1 MNEILKGNGDDGK
14 STLSSQFKISK
25 SDPRFSAIGV
35 LDELSSAV
43 YLCLSAGCSGGA
55 DNALTE
61 EILSVLGKISDG
73 IASPRDKRF
82 AVTENEISR
91 VNEAIASL
99 SRFNAYGLTP
109 ENELSARLNM
119 ARAIARRAER
129 ELVAAD
135 LKFGTPAGAMK
146 YLNRLSKYFEAE
158 VRRANAMAAGEKS
171 LNLGSGASVA
181 GCIGGNANVLNGGAK
196 LKSEKT
202 AGAERTFAATEINE
216 NLVEKTVRKIMGG
229 TIGLD
234 EAKALTEKIEKEAE
248 RRGKKAVIA
257 ICNEQGN
264 PVSVHVMDGAY
275 LVSFDVAVKKAYTAV
290 ALKMPTIEL
299 AELVKPGA
307 TFYGLSGDKIITIGG
322 GIPLKRDGKVI
333 GGLGVSGGTGE
344 EDNSLCE
351 YALSVFDKQI
361 NN

>member
-43 YLCLSAGCSGGA
+43 YLCLSAGYRGGA
-55 DNALTE
+55 DNAFSE
-61 EILSVLGKISDG
+61 EILSVLGRISDG
-73 IASPRDKRF
+73 IAFPRDKRF

-91 VNEAIASL
+91 VNEVIASL
-99 SRFNAYGLTP
+99 SRFNAYGTTP

-119 ARAIARRAER
+119 ARTIARRAER

-135 LKFGTPAGAMK
+135 LKYGSPAGAMK

-158 VRRANAMAAGEKS
+158 VRRANAEAAGVKS
-171 LNLGSGASVA
+171 LNLGSSASGVN
-181 GCIGGNANVLNGGAK
+181 GIGGDTNSLAVSGEG

-202 AGAERTFAATEINE
+202 EGEEKTFAAAEINE
-216 NLVEKTVRKIMGG
+216 NLIEKAVRKIMGG

-290 ALKMPTIEL
+290 ALKMPTIKL

-322 GIPLKRDGKVI
+322 GVPLERDGKVI

-351 YALSVFDKQI
+351 YALSVFDK
-361 NN
+361 

>member
-43 YLCLSAGCSGGA
+43 YLCLSAGYRGSA
-55 DNALTE
+55 DNAFSE
-61 EILSVLGKISDG
+61 EILSVLGRISDG
-73 IASPRDKRF
+73 IAFPRDKRF
-82 AVTENEISR
+82 AVTENEILR
-91 VNEAIASL
+91 VNEVIASL
-99 SRFNAYGLTP
+99 SRFNAYGTTP

-119 ARAIARRAER
+119 ARTIARRAER

-135 LKFGTPAGAMK
+135 LKYGSPAGAVK

-158 VRRANAMAAGEKS
+158 VRRANAEAAGVKS
-171 LNLGSGASVA
+171 LNLSSGAKVGSGN
-181 GCIGGNANVLNGGAK
+181 NANGSITRGEELI
-196 LKSEKT
+196 SEKT
-202 AGAERTFAATEINE
+202 FAAAEISE
-216 NLVEKTVRKIMGG
+216 NLIEKAVRKIMGG
-229 TIGLD
+229 TIGLG

-290 ALKMPTIEL
+290 ALKMPTIKL

-322 GIPLKRDGKVI
+322 GVPLERDGKVI

-351 YALSVFDKQI
+351 YALSVFDK
-361 NN
+361 

>member
-43 YLCLSAGCSGGA
+43 YLCLSAGYRGGA
-55 DNALTE
+55 DNAFSDA
-61 EILSVLGKISDG
+61 ILSVLGRISDG

-82 AVTENEISR
+82 AVTEDEILR
-91 VNEAIASL
+91 VNEVIASL
-99 SRFNAYGLTP
+99 SRFNAYGTTP

-135 LKFGTPAGAMK
+135 LKYGSPAGAVK

-158 VRRANAMAAGEKS
+158 VRRTNAEAAGVKS
-171 LNLGSGASVA
+171 LNLGSGAKVGS
-181 GCIGGNANVLNGGAK
+181 GNNANGSITRGEELI
-196 LKSEKT
+196 SEKT
-202 AGAERTFAATEINE
+202 FAASEINE
-216 NLVEKTVRKIMGG
+216 DLIEKAVRKIMGG
-229 TIGLD
+229 TIGLG
-234 EAKALTEKIEKEAE
+234 ESKALTEKIEKEAE

-290 ALKMPTIEL
+290 ALKMPTIKL

-322 GIPLKRDGKVI
+322 GVPLERDGKVI
-333 GGLGVSGGTGE
+333 GGLGVSGCTGE
-344 EDNSLCE
+344 EDNSICE
-351 YALSVFDKQI
+351 YALSVFDK
-361 NN
+361 

>member
-43 YLCLSAGCSGGA
+43 YLCLSAGYRGGA
-55 DNALTE
+55 DNAFSE
-61 EILSVLGKISDG
+61 EILSVLGRISDG
-73 IASPRDKRF
+73 IAFPRDKRF
-82 AVTENEISR
+82 AVTENEILR
-91 VNEAIASL
+91 VNEVIASL
-99 SRFNAYGLTP
+99 SRFNAYGTTP

-119 ARAIARRAER
+119 ARTIARRAER

-135 LKFGTPAGAMK
+135 LKYGSPAGAVK

-158 VRRANAMAAGEKS
+158 VRRANAEAAGVKS
-171 LNLGSGASVA
+171 LNLGSGAKVGS
-181 GCIGGNANVLNGGAK
+181 GNNANGSITRGEELISK
-196 LKSEKT
+196 K
-202 AGAERTFAATEINE
+202 TFAAAEISE
-216 NLVEKTVRKIMGG
+216 NLIEKAVRKIMGG
-229 TIGLD
+229 TIGLG

-290 ALKMPTIEL
+290 ALKMPTIKL

-322 GIPLKRDGKVI
+322 GVPLERDGKVI

-351 YALSVFDKQI
+351 YALSVFDK
-361 NN
+361 

>member
-43 YLCLSAGCSGGA
+43 YLCLSAGYRGGA
-55 DNALTE
+55 DNAFSE
-61 EILSVLGKISDG
+61 EILSVLGRISDG
-73 IASPRDKRF
+73 IAFPRDKRF

-91 VNEAIASL
+91 VNEVIASL
-99 SRFNAYGLTP
+99 SRFNAYGTTP

-119 ARAIARRAER
+119 ARTIVRRAER
-129 ELVAAD
+129 EVVAAD
-135 LKFGTPAGAMK
+135 LKYGSPAGAVK

-158 VRRANAMAAGEKS
+158 VRRANAEAAGVKS
-171 LNLGSGASVA
+171 LNLGSSANGVNGIDGDANSLAVSGAE
-181 GCIGGNANVLNGGAK
+181 

-202 AGAERTFAATEINE
+202 KDEEKTFAAEINE
-216 NLVEKTVRKIMGG
+216 NLIEKAVRKIMGG
-229 TIGLD
+229 TIGLG

-275 LVSFDVAVKKAYTAV
+275 LVSFAVAVKKAYTAV
-290 ALKMPTIEL
+290 ALKMPTIKL

-322 GIPLKRDGKVI
+322 GVPLERDGKVI

-351 YALSVFDKQI
+351 YALSVFDK
-361 NN
+361 

>member
-43 YLCLSAGCSGGA
+43 YLCLSAGYRGGA
-55 DNALTE
+55 DNAFSE
-61 EILSVLGKISDG
+61 EILSVLGRISDG
-73 IASPRDKRF
+73 IAFPRDKRF
-82 AVTENEISR
+82 AVAEIEISR
-91 VNEAIASL
+91 VNEVIASL
-99 SRFNAYGLTP
+99 SRFNAYGTTP

-119 ARAIARRAER
+119 ARVVARRAER

-135 LKFGTPAGAMK
+135 LKYGSPAGAVK

-158 VRRANAMAAGEKS
+158 VRRANAEAAGVKS
-171 LNLGSGASVA
+171 LNLGSSANGVNGIDGDANSLAVSGAE
-181 GCIGGNANVLNGGAK
+181 

-202 AGAERTFAATEINE
+202 KDEEKTFAAEINE
-216 NLVEKTVRKIMGG
+216 NLIEKAVRKIMGG

-290 ALKMPTIEL
+290 ALKMPTIKL

-322 GIPLKRDGKVI
+322 GVPLERDGKVI

-351 YALSVFDKQI
+351 YALSVFDK
-361 NN
+361 

>member
-43 YLCLSAGCSGGA
+43 YLCLSAGYRGGA
-55 DNALTE
+55 DNAFSE
-61 EILSVLGKISDG
+61 EILSVLGRISDG
-73 IASPRDKRF
+73 IAFPRDKRF

-91 VNEAIASL
+91 VNEVIASL
-99 SRFNAYGLTP
+99 SRFNAYGTTP

-119 ARAIARRAER
+119 ARAIVRRAER

-135 LKFGTPAGAMK
+135 LKYGSPAGAVK

-158 VRRANAMAAGEKS
+158 VRRANAEAAGVKS
-171 LNLGSGASVA
+171 LNLGSSANGVN
-181 GCIGGNANVLNGGAK
+181 GIGGDANSLAVSGAE

-202 AGAERTFAATEINE
+202 EGEGKTFAAEFNE
-216 NLVEKTVRKIMGG
+216 NLIEKAVRKIMGG
-229 TIGLD
+229 TIGLG

-290 ALKMPTIEL
+290 ALKMPTIKL

-322 GIPLKRDGKVI
+322 GVPLERDGKVI

-351 YALSVFDKQI
+351 YALSVFDK
-361 NN
+361 

>member
-43 YLCLSAGCSGGA
+43 YLCLSAGYRGGA
-55 DNALTE
+55 DNAFSE
-61 EILSVLGKISDG
+61 EILSVLGRISDG
-73 IASPRDKRF
+73 IAFPRDKRF
-82 AVTENEISR
+82 AVTENEILR
-91 VNEAIASL
+91 VNEVIASL
-99 SRFNAYGLTP
+99 SRFNAYGTTP

-119 ARAIARRAER
+119 ARTIARRAER

-135 LKFGTPAGAMK
+135 LKYGSPAGAVK
-146 YLNRLSKYFEAE
+146 YLNRLSKCCEAE
-158 VRRANAMAAGEKS
+158 VRRADAEAAGVKS
-171 LNLGSGASVA
+171 LNLSSGAKVGSGN
-181 GCIGGNANVLNGGAK
+181 NANGSITRGEELI
-196 LKSEKT
+196 SEKT
-202 AGAERTFAATEINE
+202 FAAAEISE
-216 NLVEKTVRKIMGG
+216 NLIEKAVRKIMGG
-229 TIGLD
+229 TIGLG

-290 ALKMPTIEL
+290 ALKMPTIKL

-322 GIPLKRDGKVI
+322 GVPLERDGKVI

-351 YALSVFDKQI
+351 YALSVFDK
-361 NN
+361 

>member
-43 YLCLSAGCSGGA
+43 YLCLSAGYRGGA
-55 DNALTE
+55 DNAFSE
-61 EILSVLGKISDG
+61 EILSVLGRISDG
-73 IASPRDKRF
+73 IAFPRDKRF
-82 AVTENEISR
+82 AVTENEILR
-91 VNEAIASL
+91 VNEVIASL
-99 SRFNAYGLTP
+99 SRFNAYGTTP

-135 LKFGTPAGAMK
+135 LKYGSPAGAVK

-158 VRRANAMAAGEKS
+158 VRRANAEAAGVKS
-171 LNLGSGASVA
+171 LNLGSGAKVGS
-181 GCIGGNANVLNGGAK
+181 GNNANGSITRGEELI
-196 LKSEKT
+196 SEKT
-202 AGAERTFAATEINE
+202 FAAAEISE
-216 NLVEKTVRKIMGG
+216 NLIEKAVRKIMGG
-229 TIGLD
+229 TIGLG

-290 ALKMPTIEL
+290 ALKMPTIKL

-322 GIPLKRDGKVI
+322 GVPLERDGKVI

-351 YALSVFDKQI
+351 YALSVFDK
-361 NN
+361 

>member
-14 STLSSQFKISK
+14 SMLSSQFKISK

-43 YLCLSAGCSGGA
+43 YLCLSAGYRGGA
-55 DNALTE
+55 DNAFSE
-61 EILSVLGKISDG
+61 EILSVLGRISDG
-73 IASPRDKRF
+73 IAFPRDKRF

-91 VNEAIASL
+91 VNEVIASL
-99 SRFNAYGLTP
+99 SRFNAYGTTP

-119 ARAIARRAER
+119 ARAIVRRAER

-135 LKFGTPAGAMK
+135 LKYGSPAGAVK

-158 VRRANAMAAGEKS
+158 VRRANAEAAGVKS
-171 LNLGSGASVA
+171 LNLGSAANGVN
-181 GCIGGNANVLNGGAK
+181 GIGGDANGLAVSGEELI
-196 LKSEKT
+196 SEKT
-202 AGAERTFAATEINE
+202 EDEGKTFAAAEINE
-216 NLVEKTVRKIMGG
+216 NLIEKAVRKIMGG
-229 TIGLD
+229 TIGLG

-290 ALKMPTIEL
+290 ALKMPTIKL

-322 GIPLKRDGKVI
+322 GVPLERDGKVI

-351 YALSVFDKQI
+351 YALSVFDK
-361 NN
+361 

>member
-43 YLCLSAGCSGGA
+43 YLCLSAGYRGGS
-55 DNALTE
+55 DNAFSE
-61 EILSVLGKISDG
+61 EILSVLGRISDG
-73 IASPRDKRF
+73 IAFPRDKSF
-82 AVTENEISR
+82 AVTENEILR
-91 VNEAIASL
+91 VNEVIASL
-99 SRFNAYGLTP
+99 SRFNAYGTTP

-119 ARAIARRAER
+119 ARTIARRAER

-135 LKFGTPAGAMK
+135 LKYGSPAGAVK

-158 VRRANAMAAGEKS
+158 VRRANAEAAGVKS
-171 LNLGSGASVA
+171 LNLGSGAKVGS
-181 GCIGGNANVLNGGAK
+181 GNNANGSITRGEELI
-196 LKSEKT
+196 SEKT
-202 AGAERTFAATEINE
+202 FAAAEISE
-216 NLVEKTVRKIMGG
+216 NLIEKAVRKIMGG
-229 TIGLD
+229 TIGLG

-290 ALKMPTIEL
+290 ALKMPTIKL

-322 GIPLKRDGKVI
+322 GVPLERDGKVI

-351 YALSVFDKQI
+351 YALSVFDK
-361 NN
+361 

>member
-43 YLCLSAGCSGGA
+43 YLCLSAGYRGGA
-55 DNALTE
+55 DNAFSE
-61 EILSVLGKISDG
+61 EILSVLDRISDG
-73 IASPRDKRF
+73 IAFPRDKRF

-91 VNEAIASL
+91 VNEVIASL
-99 SRFNAYGLTP
+99 SRFNAYGITP

-119 ARAIARRAER
+119 ARTIVRMAER

-135 LKFGTPAGAMK
+135 LKYGSPAGAVK

-158 VRRANAMAAGEKS
+158 VRRANAEAAGVKS
-171 LNLGSGASVA
+171 LNLGSSANGVN
-181 GCIGGNANVLNGGAK
+181 GIDGNANSLAVSGAE

-202 AGAERTFAATEINE
+202 KDEGKTFAAAEINE
-216 NLVEKTVRKIMGG
+216 NLIEKAVRKIMGG

-290 ALKMPTIEL
+290 ALKMPTIKL

-322 GIPLKRDGKVI
+322 GVPLERDGKVI

-351 YALSVFDKQI
+351 YALSVFDK
-361 NN
+361 

>member
-43 YLCLSAGCSGGA
+43 YLCLSAGYRGGA
-55 DNALTE
+55 DNAFSE
-61 EILSVLGKISDG
+61 EILSVLGRISDG
-73 IASPRDKRF
+73 IAFPRDKRF

-91 VNEAIASL
+91 VNEVIASL
-99 SRFNAYGLTP
+99 SRFNAYGTTP

-135 LKFGTPAGAMK
+135 LKYGSPAGAVK

-158 VRRANAMAAGEKS
+158 VRRANAEAAGVKS
-171 LNLGSGASVA
+171 LNLGLSANGVNGIGGDTNSLTVSGAE
-181 GCIGGNANVLNGGAK
+181 

-202 AGAERTFAATEINE
+202 KGEEKTFAAAEINE
-216 NLVEKTVRKIMGG
+216 NLIEKAVRKIMGG

-290 ALKMPTIEL
+290 ALKMPTIKL

-322 GIPLKRDGKVI
+322 GVPLERDGKVI

-351 YALSVFDKQI
+351 YALSVFDK
-361 NN
+361 

>member
-43 YLCLSAGCSGGA
+43 YLCLSAGYRGGA
-55 DNALTE
+55 DNAFSE
-61 EILSVLGKISDG
+61 EILSVLGRVSDG
-73 IASPRDKRF
+73 IAFPRDKRF

-91 VNEAIASL
+91 VNEVIASL
-99 SRFNAYGLTP
+99 SRFNAYGTTP

-119 ARAIARRAER
+119 ARVIARRAER

-135 LKFGTPAGAMK
+135 LKYGSPAGAMK

-158 VRRANAMAAGEKS
+158 VRRANAEAAGVKS
-171 LNLGSGASVA
+171 LNLGLSANGVN
-181 GCIGGNANVLNGGAK
+181 GIDGNANSLAVSGAE

-202 AGAERTFAATEINE
+202 EGEGKTFAAEINE
-216 NLVEKTVRKIMGG
+216 NLIEKAVRKIMGG
-229 TIGLD
+229 TIGLG

-290 ALKMPTIEL
+290 ALKMPTIKL

-322 GIPLKRDGKVI
+322 GVPLERDGKVI

-351 YALSVFDKQI
+351 YALSVFDK
-361 NN
+361 

>member
-43 YLCLSAGCSGGA
+43 YLCLSAGYRGGA
-55 DNALTE
+55 DNAFSE
-61 EILSVLGKISDG
+61 EILSVLGRISDG
-73 IASPRDKRF
+73 IAFPRDKRF
-82 AVTENEISR
+82 AVTENEILR
-91 VNEAIASL
+91 VNEVIASL
-99 SRFNAYGLTP
+99 SRFNAYGTTP

-135 LKFGTPAGAMK
+135 LKYGSPAGAVK

-158 VRRANAMAAGEKS
+158 VRRANAEAAGVKS
-171 LNLGSGASVA
+171 LNLGSGAKA
-181 GCIGGNANVLNGGAK
+181 GSGNNANGSITRGEELISK
-196 LKSEKT
+196 K
-202 AGAERTFAATEINE
+202 TFAAAEINE
-216 NLVEKTVRKIMGG
+216 NLIEKAVRKIMGG
-229 TIGLD
+229 TIGLG

-290 ALKMPTIEL
+290 ALKMPTIKL

-322 GIPLKRDGKVI
+322 GVPLERDGKVI

-351 YALSVFDKQI
+351 YALSVFDK
-361 NN
+361 

>member
-43 YLCLSAGCSGGA
+43 YFCLSAGYRGGA
-55 DNALTE
+55 DNAFSE
-61 EILSVLGKISDG
+61 EILSVLDRISDG
-73 IASPRDKRF
+73 IAFPRDKRF
-82 AVTENEISR
+82 AVAEIEISR
-91 VNEAIASL
+91 VNEVIASL
-99 SRFNAYGLTP
+99 SRFNAYGTTP

-135 LKFGTPAGAMK
+135 LKYGSPAGAVK

-158 VRRANAMAAGEKS
+158 VRRANAEAAGVKS
-171 LNLGSGASVA
+171 LNLGSSANGVN
-181 GCIGGNANVLNGGAK
+181 GIDGNANSLAVSGEG

-202 AGAERTFAATEINE
+202 KDEGKTFAAAEINE
-216 NLVEKTVRKIMGG
+216 NLIEKAVRKIMGG
-229 TIGLD
+229 TIGLG

-290 ALKMPTIEL
+290 ALKMPTIKL

-322 GIPLKRDGKVI
+322 GVPLERDGKVI

-351 YALSVFDKQI
+351 YALSVFDK
-361 NN
+361 

>member
-35 LDELSSAV
+35 LDELSSAI
-43 YLCLSAGCSGGA
+43 YLCLSAGYRGGA
-55 DNALTE
+55 DNAFSE
-61 EILSVLGKISDG
+61 EILSVLGRISDG
-73 IASPRDKRF
+73 IAFPRDKRF
-82 AVTENEISR
+82 VVTENEISR
-91 VNEAIASL
+91 VNEVIASL
-99 SRFNAYGLTP
+99 SRFNAYGTTP

-135 LKFGTPAGAMK
+135 LKYGSPAGAVK

-158 VRRANAMAAGEKS
+158 VRRANAEAAGVKS
-171 LNLGSGASVA
+171 LNLGSSANGVNGIDGDANSLAVSGAE
-181 GCIGGNANVLNGGAK
+181 

-202 AGAERTFAATEINE
+202 EGEGKTFAAEINE
-216 NLVEKTVRKIMGG
+216 NLIEKAVRKIMGG

-290 ALKMPTIEL
+290 ALKMPTIKL

-322 GIPLKRDGKVI
+322 GVPLERDGKVI

-351 YALSVFDKQI
+351 YALSVFDK
-361 NN
+361 

>member
-43 YLCLSAGCSGGA
+43 YLCLSAGYRGGA
-55 DNALTE
+55 DNAFSE
-61 EILSVLGKISDG
+61 EILSVLGRISDG
-73 IASPRDKRF
+73 IAFPRDKRF
-82 AVTENEISR
+82 AASENEISR
-91 VNEAIASL
+91 VNEVIASL
-99 SRFNAYGLTP
+99 SRFNAYGTTP

-119 ARAIARRAER
+119 TRTIARRAER

-135 LKFGTPAGAMK
+135 LKYGSPAGAVK

-158 VRRANAMAAGEKS
+158 VRRANAEAAGVKS
-171 LNLGSGASVA
+171 LNIGSSANGVN
-181 GCIGGNANVLNGGAK
+181 GIGGDANGLAVSGEG

-202 AGAERTFAATEINE
+202 EGEGKTFAAAEINE
-216 NLVEKTVRKIMGG
+216 NLIEKAVRKIMGG

-290 ALKMPTIEL
+290 ALKMPTIKL

-322 GIPLKRDGKVI
+322 GVPLERDGKVI

-351 YALSVFDKQI
+351 YALSVFDK
-361 NN
+361 

>member
-43 YLCLSAGCSGGA
+43 YLCLSAGYRGGA
-55 DNALTE
+55 DNAFSE
-61 EILSVLGKISDG
+61 EILSVLGRISDG
-73 IASPRDKRF
+73 IAFPRDKRF

-91 VNEAIASL
+91 VNEVIASL
-99 SRFNAYGLTP
+99 SRFNAYGTTP

-135 LKFGTPAGAMK
+135 LKYGSPAGAVK

-158 VRRANAMAAGEKS
+158 VRRANAEAAGVKS
-171 LNLGSGASVA
+171 LNLGLSANGVN
-181 GCIGGNANVLNGGAK
+181 GIGGDANSLAVSGEEFI
-196 LKSEKT
+196 SEKT
-202 AGAERTFAATEINE
+202 KDDGKTFAAAEINE
-216 NLVEKTVRKIMGG
+216 NLIEKAVRKIMGG
-229 TIGLD
+229 TIGLG

-290 ALKMPTIEL
+290 ALKMPTIKL

-322 GIPLKRDGKVI
+322 GVPLERDGKVI

-351 YALSVFDKQI
+351 YALSVFDK
-361 NN
+361 

>member
-43 YLCLSAGCSGGA
+43 YLCLSAGYRGGA
-55 DNALTE
+55 DNAFSE
-61 EILSVLGKISDG
+61 EILSVLGRISDG
-73 IASPRDKRF
+73 IAFPRDKRF

-91 VNEAIASL
+91 VNEVIASL
-99 SRFNAYGLTP
+99 SRFNAYGTTP

-119 ARAIARRAER
+119 ARTIARRAER

-135 LKFGTPAGAMK
+135 LKYGSPAGAVK

-158 VRRANAMAAGEKS
+158 VRRANAEAAGVKS
-171 LNLGSGASVA
+171 LNLGLSANGVN
-181 GCIGGNANVLNGGAK
+181 GIGGNANSLAVSGAE

-202 AGAERTFAATEINE
+202 EGEGKTFAAEFNE
-216 NLVEKTVRKIMGG
+216 NLIEKAVRKIMGG
-229 TIGLD
+229 TIGLG

-290 ALKMPTIEL
+290 ALKMPTIKL

-322 GIPLKRDGKVI
+322 GVPLERDGKVI

-351 YALSVFDKQI
+351 YALSVFDK
-361 NN
+361 